1 MLLSV
6 RLMTYNHS
14 AKITECLESIEKQQ
28 TSFPFEVVIGDDF
41 STDHNLELIRKFISS
56 SKNEKITYVLLDRK
70 RGDDY
75 DVVRQEKGRLYNFV
89 NIIDNCQGKYIALLD
104 GDDYWIDPLKLQK
117 QVDVLE
123 QNEQVSLVYTNA
135 EINSENGGDYADSP
149 TFYEKE
155 YPTTTIQKQV
165 DVLEQNEQV
174 SLVYTNAEINSENG
188 GDYADSPTF
197 YEKEYPTTTI
207 QKQAFYLKNNYRL
220 LVVTV
225 MFRKKDFDTQVKET
239 MLEFATGDFAL
250 YFMLS
255 GKGDFY
261 YINECS
267 SVYFDHGLGES
278 KKFSKLKRDRFNY
291 SKMNL
296 LTSYI
301 KPENKQLFNQYQ
313 HRYLIRS
320 VFNIMFRKVKKDGLE
335 GIKFSQLFFV
345 KPQQIKARYFYYYL
359 KLVLL
364 KIIYT
369 K

>member
-104 GDDYWIDPLKLQK
+104 GDDYWIDPLKL
-117 QVDVLE
+117 
-123 QNEQVSLVYTNA
+123 
-135 EINSENGGDYADSP
+135 
-149 TFYEKE
+149 
-155 YPTTTIQKQV
+155 QKQV